1 MHEVHEAL
9 TSVTTSTSS
18 TSISDWAASCRINA
32 SDKRTIQ
39 ILLWALKPLSSL
51 RGSIPLPF
59 VTTFLMVALNEGEGV
74 CAYARM
80 MGIYR
85 AIMCW
90 YLRAIGDR
98 ARNASRAWAR
108 YGCTTSTPIS

>member
-51 RGSIPLPF
+51 RGSIPLEIPPEPTGHGLPLIKCE
-59 VTTFLMVALNEGEGV
+59 VYNRV
-74 CAYARM
+74 YDQR
-80 MGIYR
+80 
-85 AIMCW
+85 
-90 YLRAIGDR
+90 
-98 ARNASRAWAR
+98 SR
-108 YGCTTSTPIS
+108 SS